1 MPRRRLPLRR
11 PASPLIRYSFLTL
24 TLLALLTAQTGPF
37 IVCTAQTTPAIVCA
51 VATAITWKG
60 HRTR

>member
-24 TLLALLTAQTGPF
+24 TLLALLTAQTGPA
-37 IVCTAQTTPAIVCA
+37 IICAAITAL
-51 VATAITWKG
+51 TWKG
-60 HRTR
+60 HRT

>member
-1 MPRRRLPLRR
+1 MPRRLRR
-11 PASPLIRYSFLTL
+11 RPVSPLIRYGFLTL
-24 TLLALLTAQTGPF
+24 TLLA
-37 IVCTAQTTPAIVCA
+37 ICTAQTTPAIVCA